1 MTAALT
7 GGLPPTGGSTLN
19 RQKPS
24 RLHPGFG
31 VTLAAGMK
39 RTEKTFPPVRAEWL
53 PALPHSRPVT
63 PLAIRGKAR
72 FLFFPNADQEIRVT
86 ATKISALGSLVRC
99 DAYRA
104 DGTKIT
110 GAVLR
115 PDNPVHFLGSAGQ
128 IYYVEVNGGQ
138 SYYELK
144 LTGAP
149 FALAANS
156 EPLGV
161 HVQGKA
167 TPFYFRVPAE
177 LPQLTITVS
186 TAAPGETSL
195 SRLYSPSGK
204 LVRTFDTQTTPV
216 ARVTLRQEET
226 AGEWNGFWCLA
237 IEKAPKGV
245 FDDVYV
251 ALDRA
256 LPQWFI
262 LDPAEP
268 LAITEL
274 TTLK

>member
-1 MTAALT
+1 MKNSPLYRTDPDIEKMM
-7 GGLPPTGGSTLN
+7 G
-19 RQKPS
+19 RM
-24 RLHPGFG
+24 HPGFG

-39 RTEKTFPPVRAEWL
+39 RMEKTFPPVRAAWSPPL
-53 PALPHSRPVT
+53 SHQRPVT

-86 ATKISALGSLVRC
+86 ATKISGAGSLVRC
-99 DAYRA
+99 DAYSA

-186 TAAPGETSL
+186 SAAPGETSL

-204 LVRTFDTQTTPV
+204 LIRTFDTQTAPV
-216 ARVTLRQEET
+216 ARITLKPEE
-226 AGEWNGFWCLA
+226 APGDWNGFWCLS

-251 ALDRA
+251 ALDPS

-268 LAITEL
+268 LTITAL
-274 TTLK
+274 NTVK

>member
-1 MTAALT
+1 M
-7 GGLPPTGGSTLN
+7 
-19 RQKPS
+19 
-24 RLHPGFG
+24 
-31 VTLAAGMK
+31 
-39 RTEKTFPPVRAEWL
+39 EKTFPPVRAAWS
-53 PALPHSRPVT
+53 PALPHPRPVA

-72 FLFFPNADQEIRVT
+72 FLLFPNADQEIRIT
-86 ATKISALGSLVRC
+86 ATRISALGSLVRC
-99 DAYRA
+99 DAYNA
-104 DGTKIT
+104 DGTRIT
-110 GAVLR
+110 EAVLR
-115 PDNPVHFLGSAGQ
+115 PDIPVHFLGSAGQ

-138 SYYELK
+138 SSYELK

-156 EPLGV
+156 GPLGV

-186 TAAPGETSL
+186 SAAPGETSL

-204 LVRTFDTQTTPV
+204 LVGTFDTQTAPV
-216 ARVTLRQEET
+216 ARMTLKQEEA
-226 AGEWNGFWCLA
+226 AGEWHGFWCLS
-237 IEKAPKGV
+237 IEKAPNGV

-251 ALDRA
+251 ALDGA

-268 LAITEL
+268 LTITAL
-274 TTLK
+274 NTVK